1 MAQPES
7 ARHTAEPAAKNPF
20 AGLALKIGVYL
31 FLAYFGLPAFAW
43 VLFPYGGYFAAATLS
58 SFGAAA
64 VANSITLRIWERGR
78 LSDIGLNWG
87 GASRRNLAIG
97 FGGGA
102 AAGLFVTLGPI
113 LCGFAVLTPDPANP
127 LNWGSMIFVSIM
139 LLFGAF
145 GEELLFHGYA
155 FQTLL
160 KSFGAF
166 SALLPI
172 SVLFAAAHWSNL
184 NTSPLSLFN
193 TFIWGLLLGFAFLRA
208 GDLWL
213 PIGVHFGWNWI
224 LPLFGVNLSGFTMG
238 LTGYR
243 LEWRIGELWS
253 GGEYGPEAGLLS
265 VIVVPLLAYALWKAP
280 IETQRPFLLRG
291 TDDGESAP

>member
-1 MAQPES
+1 MAQPDS
-7 ARHTAEPAAKNPF
+7 ASKNPF
-20 AGLALKIGVYL
+20 AGLALKIGVYA

-43 VLFPYGGYFAAATLS
+43 LLFPYGGLFAAATLS

-78 LSDIGLNWG
+78 LSDIGLNWC

-97 FGGGA
+97 FGGGV
-102 AAGLFVTLGPI
+102 AAGLLVTAGPL
-113 LCGFAVLTPDPANP
+113 LCGFAALTPDAGNP
-127 LNWGSMIFVSIM
+127 RNWGSLIFVSAM

-155 FQTLL
+155 FQALL

-172 SVLFAAAHWSNL
+172 SVLFAAAHWGNL
-184 NTSPLSLFN
+184 NTSPLSLIN
-193 TFIWGLLLGFAFLRA
+193 TFLWGLLLGFAFLRS

-213 PIGVHFGWNWI
+213 PIGVHFGWNWT
-224 LPLFGVNLSGFTMG
+224 LPLFGVNLSGFAMG
-238 LTGYR
+238 TTGYK
-243 LEWRIGELWS
+243 LAWRISDLWS

-265 VIVVPLLAYALWKAP
+265 IIVVPLLACALWKAP

-291 TDDGESAP
+291 TGDDQTAP